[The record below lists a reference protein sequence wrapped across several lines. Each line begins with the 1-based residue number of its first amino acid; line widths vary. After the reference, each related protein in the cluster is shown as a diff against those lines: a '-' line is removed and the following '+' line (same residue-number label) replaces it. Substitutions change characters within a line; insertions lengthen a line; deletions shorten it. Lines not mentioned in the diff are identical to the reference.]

1 MGTTT
6 LLDSNVLI
14 YLTKGGLDK
23 HTEQAIRAA
32 TTSGFNISVI
42 SQIEL
47 LGFAFP
53 ANDVKIRTEKL
64 ISQCTIFPL
73 NDQVVEKTIELRQ
86 QYRVKLPDAIIAA
99 TAIVFGFTLLSR
111 NDKDFSNINELAYFN
126 PF

>member
-1 MGTTT
+1 MGTST

-14 YLTKGGLDK
+14 YLTKGGLDNK
-23 HTEQAIRAA
+23 TEQSIRAA
-32 TTSGFNISVI
+32 TALGFNISVI

-53 ANDVKIRTEKL
+53 TNTVKVQTERL
-64 ISQCTIFPL
+64 ISQCTIFSL
-73 NDQVVEKTIELRQ
+73 DEQVVAKTIELRQ

-99 TAIVFGFTLLSR
+99 TAIVHNLTLISR
-111 NDKDFSNINELAYFN
+111 NDKDFSTINELSYFN

>member
-6 LLDSNVLI
+6 LLGSNVLI
-14 YLTKGGLDK
+14 YLTKGGLDE
-23 HTEQAIRAA
+23 HTVQAIRAA

-53 ANDVKIRTEKL
+53 TSDVKIRTEKL
-64 ISQCTIFPL
+64 INQCTIFPL
-73 NDQVVEKTIELRQ
+73 NDQVVAKTIELRQ

-99 TAIVFGFTLLSR
+99 TAIVFGFTLFSR
-111 NDKDFSNINELAYFN
+111 NDKDFSTIQELQYFN

>member
-1 MGTTT
+1 MGTST

-23 HTEQAIRAA
+23 TTEQNIRTA
-32 TTSGFNISVI
+32 TALGFNISVI

-53 ANDVKIRTEKL
+53 TSDVKTRTEKL

-73 NDQVVEKTIELRQ
+73 NDQVVAKTIELRQ

-99 TAIVFGFTLLSR
+99 TAIVFDFTLLSR
-111 NDKDFSNINELAYFN
+111 NDKDFSTIKELHYFN

>member
-1 MGTTT
+1 MGTST

-14 YLTKGGLDK
+14 YLTKGGLDR

-32 TTSGFNISVI
+32 TTSRFNISVI

-53 ANDVKIRTEKL
+53 TSDVKIKTERL
-64 ISQCTIFPL
+64 INQCTIFPL
-73 NDQVVEKTIELRQ
+73 NDQVVAKTIELRQ

-99 TAIVFGFTLLSR
+99 TAIVFGLTLLSR
-111 NDKDFSNINELAYFN
+111 NDKDFSTINELSYFN